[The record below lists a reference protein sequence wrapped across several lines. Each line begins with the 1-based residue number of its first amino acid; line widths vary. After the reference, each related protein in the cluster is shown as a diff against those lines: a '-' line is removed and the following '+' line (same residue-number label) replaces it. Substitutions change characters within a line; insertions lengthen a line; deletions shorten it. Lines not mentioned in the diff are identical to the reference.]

1 MDRVEE
7 LIQKSKLLVNK
18 YKNLLET
25 NKAQELKIK
34 ELEDEINK
42 FKNIEEENQN
52 LAVQISELTKERNE
66 IRQRVEEI
74 VDEIDQLGI

>member
-1 MDRVEE
+1 MKRILLIKEQNMDRVEE

-42 FKNIEEENQN
+42 FNY
-52 LAVQISELTKERNE
+52 
-66 IRQRVEEI
+66 
-74 VDEIDQLGI
+74 